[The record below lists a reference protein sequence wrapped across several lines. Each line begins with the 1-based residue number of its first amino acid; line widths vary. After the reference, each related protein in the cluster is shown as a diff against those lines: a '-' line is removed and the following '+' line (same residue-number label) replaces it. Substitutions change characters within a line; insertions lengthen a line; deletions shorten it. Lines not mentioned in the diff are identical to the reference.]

1 VVLAVDGT
9 DDHVHLLLQ
18 LSSKTSLAELMKQ
31 VKGVSSAMVNDR
43 DDLEERFRWQEG
55 YGAFSVSRSH
65 LPRVIAYINNQKQHH
80 AAGTT
85 LPQWEET
92 DEEKP

>member
-1 VVLAVDGT
+1 MNGT
-9 DDHVHLLLQ
+9 QDHVHLLVQ
-18 LSSKTSLAELMKQ
+18 LAGKTSVAELMKQ

-43 DDLEERFRWQEG
+43 NDIAERFRWQES

-80 AAGTT
+80 ATDS
-85 LPQWEET
+85 LWPQWEES
-92 DEEKP
+92 DEEKSQ